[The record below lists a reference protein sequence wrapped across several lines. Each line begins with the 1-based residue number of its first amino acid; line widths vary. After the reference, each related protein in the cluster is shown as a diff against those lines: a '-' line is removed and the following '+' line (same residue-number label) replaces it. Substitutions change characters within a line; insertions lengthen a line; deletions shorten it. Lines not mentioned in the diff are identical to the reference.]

1 VSERLKPA
9 ATRAQRLLTLGRWVG
24 LALIAASVPS
34 VGADGP
40 RSASAA
46 GAASA
51 AASSSTASPAAISA
65 TAPASA
71 AASASAPPPLTARAR
86 TAPLARLFFTPAERR
101 SIDAGKLPEAEPQA
115 AAAAGAASTAA
126 QPLRVDGVLR
136 RPDGSTVV
144 WIDGTTAEDG
154 RTPSGATVEALDE
167 RGAVKVAR
175 PGEAARTLRAGQT
188 DGVPELGA
196 ETRVEIA
203 R

>member
-1 VSERLKPA
+1 VSERPKPA
-9 ATRAQRLLTLGRWVG
+9 APPAVRLLTLGRWVG

-40 RSASAA
+40 RSV
-46 GAASA
+46 
-51 AASSSTASPAAISA
+51 SA
-65 TAPASA
+65 TG
-71 AASASAPPPLTARAR
+71 AASASAASPAAMSAATPASDAASASASVSASAPLTARPR
-86 TAPLARLFFTPAERR
+86 GAPLARLFFTPAERR

-115 AAAAGAASTAA
+115 AAAAGATTAPTK
-126 QPLRVDGVLR
+126 PLRVDGVLQ

>member
-1 VSERLKPA
+1 M
-9 ATRAQRLLTLGRWVG
+9 
-24 LALIAASVPS
+24 
-34 VGADGP
+34 
-40 RSASAA
+40 
-46 GAASA
+46 
-51 AASSSTASPAAISA
+51 SA

-71 AASASAPPPLTARAR
+71 AASASASAPPSLTARAR

-101 SIDAGKLPEAEPQA
+101 SIDAGKLPEPEPQA
-115 AAAAGAASTAA
+115 AAAAGAASTPA

-144 WIDGTTAEDG
+144 WIDGTAAEDG

>member
-1 VSERLKPA
+1 MSERLKPA

-40 RSASAA
+40 RSV
-46 GAASA
+46 
-51 AASSSTASPAAISA
+51 SA
-65 TAPASA
+65 TG
-71 AASASAPPPLTARAR
+71 AASASAASPAAMSAATPASDAASASASLTARPR
-86 TAPLARLFFTPAERR
+86 GAPLARLFFTPAERR

-115 AAAAGAASTAA
+115 AAAAGATTAPTK
-126 QPLRVDGVLR
+126 PLRVDGVLQ

-144 WIDGTTAEDG
+144 WIDGTAAEDG

-175 PGEAARTLRAGQT
+175 PGEAARTLRAG
-188 DGVPELGA
+188 
-196 ETRVEIA
+196 
-203 R
+203 